1 MLFEAESA
9 GEESG
14 CLGVSLSFKTRF
26 LLLLLIFSRVFSLPA
41 ALQYEKFLIPDTI
54 RILDGIMETLAY

>member
-26 LLLLLIFSRVFSLPA
+26 LLLLIFSRVFSLPA